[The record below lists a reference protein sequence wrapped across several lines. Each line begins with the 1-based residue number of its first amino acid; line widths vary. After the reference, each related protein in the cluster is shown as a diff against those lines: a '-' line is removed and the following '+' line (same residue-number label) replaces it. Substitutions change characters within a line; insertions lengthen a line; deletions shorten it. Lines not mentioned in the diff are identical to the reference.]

1 MIDKWIYRVCDILD
15 KAMSWIDNIFI
26 DKRKKKK

>member
-1 MIDKWIYRVCDILD
+1 MIDKWIYRFCDILD
-15 KAMSWIDNIFI
+15 KAMGWVDNIFI